1 MHGPVTSRGSFSS
14 EAGESNRVETPL
26 LSRVQCTILAS
37 HYVLSPREALKYSP
51 VVVDVNLPS
60 IQLSVSPERI
70 NMALRVATQF
80 TESAKKVADEAK
92 RIKEQKKQRND
103 IASSQS
109 DKILKSGDDDDEKK
123 ITFSSSLPSSSV
135 FVSGARIPMI
145 FSLEILMSFNCER
158 LVPADLFGELP
169 YWESCDVFVREGT
182 LVCR

>member
-1 MHGPVTSRGSFSS
+1 MRMRAVVGARERLKVSFWTVLLGLRTILRGPVTSRGSFSE

-37 HYVLSPREALKYSP
+37 YYVLSPREALKYSP

-109 DKILKSGDDDDEKK
+109 DKILKSGDDDDDEKNYLFFK
-123 ITFSSSLPSSSV
+123 FTFFFL
-135 FVSGARIPMI
+135 SGAQGYR
-145 FSLEILMSFNCER
+145 
-158 LVPADLFGELP
+158 
-169 YWESCDVFVREGT
+169 
-182 LVCR
+182 